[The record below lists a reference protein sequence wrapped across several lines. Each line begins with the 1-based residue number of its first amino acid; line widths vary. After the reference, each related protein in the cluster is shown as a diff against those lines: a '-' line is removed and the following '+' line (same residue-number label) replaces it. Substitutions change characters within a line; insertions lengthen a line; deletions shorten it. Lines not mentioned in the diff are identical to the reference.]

1 MIFGLVNEHQTRKP
15 WTEGSE
21 HRIIW
26 DSIAQIMR
34 AEEVGFEYVWQ
45 VEHHFLPEFSHSS
58 ANDIFLAAVAQHTKT
73 IRMGLGVVLMPAGF
87 NHPFKIAERVAT
99 LDNLSNGRVDFGMG
113 RSITTQELLGFGIQ
127 PGDAKPMLLEA
138 ARIVPQMW
146 RNEVFPGHEGRY
158 YQLPER
164 HVVPK
169 PLQKPSPPMW
179 MAAGS
184 PESFEQAGQLGV
196 GLLCFV
202 LTDGTDIAPKIQR
215 YKDAIAKCTD
225 PVAGEI
231 NEHVGVF
238 QITHC
243 AETAAE
249 AREVAGES
257 ALFYGSVLGQFF
269 GNLGGFTGYEAYKAL
284 IEAAERRIAGMTGNE
299 DPVQTFLNSGQ
310 ALVGTPD
317 DILDRIAVLKDA
329 GADQIIMLKQ
339 FGNVPHENILRS
351 IDLIGK
357 RVIPYA

>member
-1 MIFGLVNEHQTRKP
+1 MKFGLINEHQTRKP
-15 WTEGSE
+15 WTEESE
-21 HRIIW
+21 YRVIW
-26 DSIAQIMR
+26 DSIAQIQR

-45 VEHHFLPEFSHSS
+45 VEHHFLSEFSHSS
-58 ANDIFLAAVAQHTKT
+58 ANDVFLSAVAQHTST

-113 RSITTQELLGFGIQ
+113 RSITTQELLGFGIN
-127 PGDAKPMLLEA
+127 PDDAKPMLLEA

-146 RNEVFPGHEGRY
+146 RNEVFPGHDGHY

-184 PESFEQAGQLGV
+184 PESFEQAGELGV

-202 LTDGTDIAPKIQR
+202 LTDGTDIAPKIER

-225 PVAGEI
+225 PVSGTI
-231 NEHVGVF
+231 NDHVGVF

-243 AETAAE
+243 AESVAE
-249 AREVAGES
+249 AREIAGES

-269 GNLGGFTGYEAYKAL
+269 GNLREYRGYEAYDKV
-284 IEAAERRIAGMTGNE
+284 IEEATKRMAELADDV
-299 DPVQTFLNSGQ
+299 DPIDTFLDSGQ
-310 ALVGTPD
+310 ALIGTPD
-317 DILDRIAVLKDA
+317 DLLERIDVLKNA

-339 FGNVPHENILRS
+339 FGDIPHERILNS

-357 RVIPYA
+357 HVIPNV